1 LQAILSTLDSAIINS
16 KHRVQARSYS
26 FFAIAGLLFL
36 SAFRSPL
43 SAFETLPLE
52 ALRPGMKGEVWTVF
66 QGTEPESFRVQVTG
80 VVRNTLGP
88 GKSMIICELTDPRV
102 QSMGATAGMSGSPL
116 YIDGKFVGALS
127 YQIQS
132 FETVRYAGFTPA
144 ADLAEVSEKVGPA
157 PISPTVATPP
167 IENQKSRF
175 ENYSPFTPVFT
186 FGGLSPAVAELLAP
200 HFSAVG
206 LSVSTLGGNTPAAQ
220 PETQNSKLE
229 TERGV
234 DAALRPGSSISVALA
249 TGDITLAGTGTVST
263 VDGDRVTAFGHPL
276 LTLGEAALPMCRAE
290 VVTILPSS
298 LKSMKLVNTG
308 PVIGTIRQD
317 RLSAVSG
324 TLGAGPAMIPVD
336 ITVASPGGP
345 ARMLHYSVVRQPYLT
360 PVIVAAGVAQAIL
373 GSNDGG
379 LSEGFRLDSKIV
391 FPAGQSLAGQTLYPG
406 PQAFALAL
414 NEYLQ
419 SLSASLLNP
428 YEKTFPDRL
437 TFTIEP
443 LVQNPIVTVDRFL
456 LSRTTARAGE
466 TVEATLAWRDF
477 QGAPHHEVQ
486 RFTIDPAWTGR
497 TLEVVLANGRQLDE
511 LTGRSRNRSA
521 AQFRSFESYLAALRD
536 ERHNDGAYLAVL
548 EKSPVFTDQDVPTV
562 ELPGTF
568 ERIART
574 ADEARFQRR
583 DTLVPLWETHLLADH
598 LVSVLARRQLQV
610 TE

>member
-1 LQAILSTLDSAIINS
+1 LQAILSTLDSAISNF
-16 KHRVQARSYS
+16 KHRVPARSYS
-26 FFAIAGLLFL
+26 SFVIAGLLIL

-43 SAFETLPLE
+43 SAFETLPLN

-66 QGTEPESFRVQVTG
+66 QGTQPESFGVQVTG
-80 VVRNTLGP
+80 IVRNALGP
-88 GKSMIICELTDPRV
+88 GKSLIICELTDPRV
-102 QSMGATAGMSGSPL
+102 QPMGATAGMSGSPL

-144 ADLAEVSEKVGPA
+144 ADLAEVSDKVEAAPA
-157 PISPTVATPP
+157 SATAAVPP
-167 IENQKSRF
+167 IANQKSKI
-175 ENYSPFTPVFT
+175 ENFSPCTPVFT

-200 HFSAVG
+200 HFAAVG
-206 LSVSTLGGNTPAAQ
+206 LTVASLGGNTLASQ
-220 PETQNSKLE
+220 PETQNAKPK
-229 TERGV
+229 TERGGN
-234 DAALRPGSSISVALA
+234 AALRPGSSVSVALA

-276 LTLGEAALPMCRAE
+276 LTLGEAALPMCSAE
-290 VVTILPSS
+290 VITILPSS
-298 LKSMKLVNTG
+298 QKSMKLVNVG

-324 TLGAGPAMIPVD
+324 TLGVGPAMIPVD
-336 ITVASPGGP
+336 INVASPGGP
-345 ARMLHYSVVRQPYLT
+345 ARTLHYNVVRQPYLT
-360 PVIVAAGVAQAIL
+360 PAIVAAGVAQAIL

-379 LSEGFRLDSKIV
+379 LSEGFRLNSNIV
-391 FPAGQSLAGQTLYPG
+391 FPAGQSLAAQTLYPG

-414 NEYLQ
+414 NDFLQ
-419 SLSASLLNP
+419 SLSSSLLNP

-443 LVQNPIVTVDRFL
+443 LTQNPLVIVDLFQ

-477 QGAPHHEVQ
+477 QGATHREVQ
-486 RFTIDPAWTGR
+486 RLTLDPAWTGK
-497 TLEVVLANGRQLDE
+497 TLDIVLANGRQLDE
-511 LTGRSRNRSA
+511 LTGRPRVRPA
-521 AQFRSFESYLAALRD
+521 AQFRSFDSFLAAIRD
-536 ERHNDGAYLAVL
+536 DRRNDGAYLAVL

-583 DTLVPLWETHLLADH
+583 DTLVPLWETHLLADRI
-598 LVSVLARRQLQV
+598 VSVLAHRQLQV

>member
-1 LQAILSTLDSAIINS
+1 VERRISTRSRSWLQISSSGSDFLRFLACLSLC
-16 KHRVQARSYS
+16 
-26 FFAIAGLLFL
+26 FL

-43 SAFETLPLE
+43 SAFETLPLD

-66 QGTEPESFRVQVTG
+66 QGTAPESFSVQVTG
-80 VVRNTLGP
+80 IVRNALGP
-88 GKSMIICELTDPRV
+88 GKSMIICELIDPRV

-116 YIDGKFVGALS
+116 YVDGKFVGALS

-144 ADLAEVSEKVGPA
+144 ADLAEVSNKVGTA
-157 PISPTVATPP
+157 PVSATAAAWPL
-167 IENQKSRF
+167 ENQKSKI
-175 ENYSPFTPVFT
+175 ENFQPCTPVFA
-186 FGGLSPAVAELLAP
+186 FGGLSPAVAEMLAP

-206 LSVSTLGGNTPAAQ
+206 LTVAALGGSTPTSQ
-220 PETQNSKLE
+220 PEKQNPKPE
-229 TERGV
+229 TGRGGN
-234 DAALRPGSSISVALA
+234 AALRPGSSVSVALA

-276 LTLGEAALPMCRAE
+276 LTLGEAALPMCSAE
-290 VVTILPSS
+290 VVAILPSS
-298 LKSMKLVNTG
+298 LKSMKLVNVG
-308 PVIGTIRQD
+308 PVIGTIWQD

-324 TLGAGPAMIPVD
+324 TLGAGPAMIPVE

-345 ARMLHYSVVRQPYLT
+345 VRTLHYSVARQPYLT

-379 LSEGFRLDSKIV
+379 LSEGFRLNSNIV
-391 FPAGQSLAGQTLYPG
+391 FPAGQSLAAQTLYPG

-443 LVQNPIVTVDRFL
+443 LAQNPLVTVNLFQ

-477 QGAPHHEVQ
+477 QGAPHRDVQ
-486 RFTIDPAWTGR
+486 RFTVNPAWTGK
-497 TLEVVLANGRQLDE
+497 TLDVVLATGRQLDE
-511 LTGRSRNRSA
+511 LTGRPRVRPA
-521 AQFRSFESYLAALRD
+521 AQFRSFDSYLAAIRD
-536 ERHNDGAYLAVL
+536 ERRTDGAYLAVL
-548 EKSPVFTDQDVPTV
+548 EKSPVFTDQDVPTI

-574 ADEARFQRR
+574 ADEARFQRS
-583 DTLVPLWETHLLADH
+583 DTLVSLWETHLLADRI
-598 LVSVLARRQLQV
+598 VSVLAHRPLQV

>member
-1 LQAILSTLDSAIINS
+1 LQAILSTLDSTITNLRD
-16 KHRVQARSYS
+16 RVQARSYS
-26 FFAIAGLLFL
+26 FLVVAGLLVL
-36 SAFRSPL
+36 SAFGPSL
-43 SAFETLPLE
+43 SAFETLPLD

-144 ADLAEVSEKVGPA
+144 ADLAEVSEKVGTP
-157 PISPTVATPP
+157 PIATARP
-167 IENQKSRF
+167 IENQKSPI
-175 ENYSPFTPVFT
+175 ENFQPFAPVFT

-200 HFSAVG
+200 HFAAIGV
-206 LSVSTLGGNTPAAQ
+206 TATALGGSQIENPK
-220 PETQNSKLE
+220 SKIKNPP
-229 TERGV
+229 
-234 DAALRPGSSISVALA
+234 LRPGSSVSVALA

-263 VDGDRVTAFGHPL
+263 VEGDRVTAFGHPL
-276 LTLGEAALPMCRAE
+276 LTLGEAALPMCSAE

-298 LKSMKLVNTG
+298 RKSLKLVNTG

-317 RLSAVSG
+317 RLSAISG

-336 ITVASPGGP
+336 ITVASPGRP
-345 ARMLHYSVVRQPYLT
+345 ARTLHYSVVRQPYLT

-373 GSNDGG
+373 GSNDDG
-379 LSEGFRLDSKIV
+379 LSEGFRLDSNIV
-391 FPAGQSLAGQTLYPG
+391 FSAGQSLVGQTLYPG

-414 NEYLQ
+414 NDYLQ
-419 SLSASLLNP
+419 GLSASLLNP

-443 LVQNPIVTVDRFL
+443 LAQNPLVTVDQFQ
-456 LSRTTARAGE
+456 LSRTTVRAGE

-477 QGAPHHEVQ
+477 QGARHREVQ
-486 RFTIDPAWTGR
+486 RLSIDPAWTGK
-497 TLEVVLANGRQLDE
+497 TLEVVLTNGRQLDE
-511 LTGRSRNRSA
+511 LTGRPRVRSA
-521 AQFRSFESYLAALRD
+521 AQFRSFDTYLAALRD
-536 ERHNDGAYLAVL
+536 DRHNDGAYLAVL
-548 EKSPVFTDQDVPTV
+548 EKSPVFTDQDVPTI

-610 TE
+610 TD